1 MTNINFLLKIINR
14 AYQEKKVTKT
24 TKKKKMITKQSI
36 IGLDFLSS
44 SRNYIIMEISID
56 NLINAWFFLHL
67 FIGDDGQTK

>member
-1 MTNINFLLKIINR
+1 
-14 AYQEKKVTKT
+14 
-24 TKKKKMITKQSI
+24 MITKQSI

-56 NLINAWFFLHL
+56 NLINTWFFLHL

>member
-14 AYQEKKVTKT
+14 VYQEKKVTKT
-24 TKKKKMITKQSI
+24 TKKKMITKQSI

-56 NLINAWFFLHL
+56 NLIKYLIFLASVYWR
-67 FIGDDGQTK
+67 